1 MQRPPKTT
9 LQEKITTTGTE
20 EAWEGP
26 AIVVKARI
34 SSVQASGHHHLA
46 PRKAATQEK

>member
-9 LQEKITTTGTE
+9 LQEKITDGNRRGV
-20 EAWEGP
+20 EGP
-26 AIVVKARI
+26 AIAVKART